1 MLERRYY
8 YIVAGALL
16 IGAVWYFFLYSARE
30 VSITNYPSSGTD
42 IIAFGDSLVVG
53 AGATSGNDFVSLL
66 SQKIGQRI
74 INLGVSGDTTANG
87 LARVSEFD
95 QYHPKVVLVLLGGND
110 HLRKVPIETT

>member
-30 VSITNYPSSGTD
+30 IKITNYPSSGTD

-53 AGATSGNDFVSLL
+53 AGAIGGNDFVSLL
-66 SQKIGQRI
+66 SKKIGQEI
-74 INLGVSGDTTANG
+74 INLGVNGDTTANG
-87 LARVSEFD
+87 LARMSELNR
-95 QYHPKVVLVLLGGND
+95 YRPKEIG
-110 HLRKVPIETT
+110 RASCRE